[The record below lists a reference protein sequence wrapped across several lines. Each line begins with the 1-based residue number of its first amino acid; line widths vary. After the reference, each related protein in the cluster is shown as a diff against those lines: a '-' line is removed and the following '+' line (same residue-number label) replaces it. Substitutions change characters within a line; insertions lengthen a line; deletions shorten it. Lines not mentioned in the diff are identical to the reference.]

1 VAEADRPGSRA
12 AAGQVRTADVST
24 ALAAAPPAPASL
36 TKPPTINE
44 LRAYVEGLDAWRGT
58 LDRDL
63 DGLDERA
70 QRSRTPDVYSNDV
83 SLAMTLRASIDA
95 RATDLVKVWDSGRV
109 GNAELARAAELIWG
123 RLPDGLGN
131 PTAFSLAEACTL
143 VSALFSR
150 LDAQLSTDVLA
161 GSGATD
167 EIEALR
173 DTLARAAASAEALH
187 RRQADVADLV
197 ARLDHLLAAG
207 TQTDIAPGV
216 SEIAKAAYVL
226 EALLIKEIALRAD
239 VTRDAAMAASTRSR
253 LEADEAKVRAVAAE
267 AREKMTVVPVLAIPS
282 VDTVGEPPAV
292 PAGDIDAEPGAWTAA
307 RGALDEY
314 LARLARVDAAL
325 KEAGDRYGAGLARRA
340 DLRGLLGAYRDRAE
354 RAGLAEDDTLAK
366 EYEAAHDVLYT
377 APCDIAVAE
386 RALASYQGKVIL
398 ATKSP
403 RNAGLKEER

>member
-1 VAEADRPGSRA
+1 V
-12 AAGQVRTADVST
+12 TT
-24 ALAAAPPAPASL
+24 TLASAPAAPASL
-36 TKPPTINE
+36 TKPPTVNE
-44 LRAYVEGLDAWRGT
+44 LRVYLEGLDAWRGA

-63 DGLDERA
+63 DALDQRA

-109 GNAELARAAELIWG
+109 GSTELARAAQLIWG

-167 EIEALR
+167 EIAALR
-173 DTLARAAASAEALH
+173 DTLARAAASAETLH
-187 RRQADVADLV
+187 RRQDDVAELV
-197 ARLDHLLAAG
+197 ARLDHLLDAG
-207 TQTDIAPGV
+207 AQADIASGV
-216 SEIAKAAYVL
+216 SEIAKAAYAL
-226 EALLIKEIALRAD
+226 EALLIKEIALRAE
-239 VTRDAAMAASTRSR
+239 VTRDAAMAAATRSR
-253 LEADEAKVRAVAAE
+253 LEADETKVRAVAAE
-267 AREKMTVVPVLAIPS
+267 AREKMTAVPVLAVPS
-282 VDTVGEPPAV
+282 VETVGAPPLV
-292 PAGDIDAEPGAWTAA
+292 PAGEIDAQPGAWTAA
-307 RGALDEY
+307 RAALDAY
-314 LARLARVDAAL
+314 LARLAQVDAAL

-354 RAGLAEDDTLAK
+354 RAGLAEDDALAA
-366 EYEAAHDVLYT
+366 EYAAVSAVLYT

-386 RALASYQGKVIL
+386 QRFAVYQRAVLA
-398 ATKSP
+398 ATSNRAKSSRP
-403 RNAGLKEER
+403 SSALKEES

>member
-1 VAEADRPGSRA
+1 V
-12 AAGQVRTADVST
+12 TT
-24 ALAAAPPAPASL
+24 TLASAPAAPASL
-36 TKPPTINE
+36 TKPPTVNE
-44 LRAYVEGLDAWRGT
+44 LRVYLEGLDAWRGA

-63 DGLDERA
+63 DALDQRA

-109 GNAELARAAELIWG
+109 GSTELARAAQLIWG

-167 EIEALR
+167 EIAALR
-173 DTLARAAASAEALH
+173 DTLARAAASAETLH
-187 RRQADVADLV
+187 RRQDDVAELV
-197 ARLDHLLAAG
+197 ARLDHLLDAG
-207 TQTDIAPGV
+207 AQADIASGV
-216 SEIAKAAYVL
+216 SEIAKAAYAL
-226 EALLIKEIALRAD
+226 EALLIKEIALRAE
-239 VTRDAAMAASTRSR
+239 VTRDAAMAAATRSR
-253 LEADEAKVRAVAAE
+253 LEADETKVRAVAAE
-267 AREKMTVVPVLAIPS
+267 AREKMTAVPVLAVPS
-282 VDTVGEPPAV
+282 VETVGAPPSV
-292 PAGDIDAEPGAWTAA
+292 PAGEIDAQPGAWTAA
-307 RGALDEY
+307 RAALDAY
-314 LARLARVDAAL
+314 LARLAQVDAAL

-354 RAGLAEDDTLAK
+354 RAGLAEDDALAA
-366 EYEAAHDVLYT
+366 EYAAVSAVLYT

-386 RALASYQGKVIL
+386 QRFAVYQRAVLA
-398 ATKSP
+398 ATSNRAKSSRP
-403 RNAGLKEER
+403 SSALKEES